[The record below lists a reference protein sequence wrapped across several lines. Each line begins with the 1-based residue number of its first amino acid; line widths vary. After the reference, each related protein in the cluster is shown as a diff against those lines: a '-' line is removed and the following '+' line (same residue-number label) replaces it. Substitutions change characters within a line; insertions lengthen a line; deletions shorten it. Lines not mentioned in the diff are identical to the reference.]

1 MTQPSKEATILRK
14 SEEILKILA
23 DFQAR
28 LDNRFSRSIK
38 GGSIKGDTKLV
49 VRPQYDN
56 VLDEIMDNL
65 EQADEHLSAIISF
78 ISSAVL
84 PKIN

>member
-1 MTQPSKEATILRK
+1 MTQPSKEATILSR
-14 SEEILKILA
+14 SEEILKILD

-38 GGSIKGDTKLV
+38 DEGKAEK
-49 VRPQYDN
+49 RPQSDN

-65 EQADEHLSAIISF
+65 EQADEHLSSIVSF
-78 ISSAVL
+78 ISSDVL